1 MKQKLNF
8 CRRFK
13 LLVWLRYTDDM
24 FFIRIHGEKNLIRFM
39 KDFNNFKSNLK
50 FTFEHHRNFI
60 DFLEL
65 NVKLYDGE
73 LTTIVY
79 ITPTYCHRYY
89 HYRSYHPDHIKR
101 SIVYSQLYRQVAY
114 VHLKTILLS
123 LWKEE
128 NSVFETRL
136 P

>member
-1 MKQKLNF
+1 MK
-8 CRRFK
+8 
-13 LLVWLRYTDDM
+13 
-24 FFIRIHGEKNLIRFM
+24 G
-39 KDFNNFKSNLK
+39 FNNFKSNLK

-65 NVKLYDGE
+65 SVKLYDGK
-73 LTTIVY
+73 LTTSVY
-79 ITPTYCHRYY
+79 LKPTYCYQYY

-101 SIVYSQLYRQVAY
+101 SIVYSQLYGQVTY